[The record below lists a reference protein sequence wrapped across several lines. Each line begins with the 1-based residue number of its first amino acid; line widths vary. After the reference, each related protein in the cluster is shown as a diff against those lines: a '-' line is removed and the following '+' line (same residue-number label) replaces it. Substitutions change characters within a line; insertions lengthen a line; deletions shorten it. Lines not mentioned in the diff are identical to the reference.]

1 MLKYVLRDRLGADPS
16 EHPVMI
22 TEPAWNTTEARE
34 KLVEMA
40 FEGEDVPAL
49 YFGSSGVLSAFA
61 AGKPTALVLDVGYAN
76 ASVVPVVDG
85 YALRA
90 GTKRQPLASQVLLSQ
105 LHHHFS
111 HPTPTRDFA
120 LSMLPRHLI
129 AKRDTTAE
137 PGVEPRPTV
146 RQERLD
152 GTTPSWRAWAEQSV
166 VDSWKETCAE
176 VVSAR
181 GFDFKSARDLPQV
194 LYEFPDGY
202 HQYFGEERYRFT
214 EMYFDPKNYFDQ
226 SIEPPATLRAVA
238 SDHAHDL
245 KTAVP
250 LSQLVHD
257 SIMACDVDVRA
268 ALLQNIVVV
277 GNGSITRGLTE
288 RPPSRTSA
296 STRRGSVARSSRPSA
311 RSTSSGS
318 QRRSTRSTAC
328 RLSFS
333 VSTIATDNDQ
343 IKLLTI
349 AGCK

>member
-1 MLKYVLRDRLGADPS
+1 
-16 EHPVMI
+16 
-22 TEPAWNTTEARE
+22 
-34 KLVEMA
+34 
-40 FEGEDVPAL
+40 
-49 YFGSSGVLSAFA
+49 
-61 AGKPTALVLDVGYAN
+61 
-76 ASVVPVVDG
+76 
-85 YALRA
+85 
-90 GTKRQPLASQVLLSQ
+90 
-105 LHHHFS
+105 
-111 HPTPTRDFA
+111 
-120 LSMLPRHLI
+120 MLPRHLI

-288 RPPSRTSA
+288 RLDVELAALLPSVSVASLRNPPGITDNPPSKRSRSTRPPSRTSA